1 MKQVKIKLPLRTL
14 ALAGGLFLSA
24 TAFAQSGAVK
34 GQVKDA
40 TGEPVMGA
48 TISANG
54 KTVGITD
61 MDGNYS
67 VNVAPGTK
75 LTFTYLGM
83 APQTVTAGD
92 NMVVTL
98 KADEKTLSDVV
109 VIGYGRVK
117 KDDLTGSVTAIKPD
131 ELSKGITNNASD
143 MLVGKVAGVDVET
156 SGGAPGAGAQIR
168 IRGGSS
174 LNASNDPLYVI
185 DGLVIDGNTATG
197 TSNILA
203 GINPNDIATFTVLKD
218 ASATAI
224 YGSRASNGV
233 IIITTKKG
241 QAGQAPKVNYN
252 ANVTVSHTQKRYDVL
267 SGDEYRDLMTK
278 LSGADILKSLG
289 TANTDWQDEIFRTAI
304 STGHNL
310 SISGG
315 LKNMPY
321 RISAGYQYD
330 EGIIKQSDMN
340 RWNSSVNL
348 TPHFFD
354 SHLTFNIT
362 AKYTYEKDNWTGNG
376 GVVGAALKMD
386 PTRPVRSDD
395 AIFQQYTGG
404 YWQYTQG
411 TKDFNNKDWAYTT
424 NPNAPGNPVATL
436 GLTNTLAH
444 TNDVSGNIE
453 ADYKIHGFEDLHLH
467 ANFGG
472 QYTNARQSSYNSI
485 YSRENNYYG
494 WDGIT
499 RTYKYSMTGNAYA
512 EYAHVWGI
520 HDFDIMG
527 GAEQSHYHRTGWNAG
542 QGLDWYGSDNKKL
555 ATPTA
560 HNAALRDEQA
570 WATHNSI
577 VSYFGR
583 LNYTLAEKYSLTAT
597 FRADG
602 SSRFAKGHKWG
613 YFPSAA
619 FMWRISSEK
628 FFKNMPWWN
637 DFKLRLSYGITGQQ
651 ETGSNISDFY
661 YMPLYVFSN
670 QYAMYQFGEGDN
682 DKGFVS
688 TLRPQPYNPDLTWE
702 KTTTYNVG
710 FDFGFLNNRI
720 TASVDGYYRKTKDLL
735 QSVIIPT
742 GTNFAPELWK
752 NMGSLKNYGIEFS
765 LDAKPIVTK
774 DFTWDVSYNVGWN
787 HNEITELAGGG
798 KDYYAWA
805 SNTISRGNGTRIQV
819 QKVGEPMNSFFVYQ
833 QVYDKDGKPLEG
845 VFVDRNGDGII
856 SEADRYCYKSPAA
869 PVTMGLTTK
878 IVYKNL
884 DFSTSFRASI
894 GNYVYYDNLSNNTYI
909 SSTGLNSND
918 AFQNTTPDAVALG
931 WSGINDAT
939 GKQTQHWLSDYFVRN
954 ASFLKCQSI
963 TLGYTFS
970 HLWGGEAGGRVYAT
984 CQNPFIITKYDGLD
998 PEVPGGVDKNPYP
1011 RPWSLQVG
1019 MSLNF

>member
-48 TISANG
+48 TITANG

-83 APQTVTAGD
+83 APQTVAAGD
-92 NMVVTL
+92 NMVITM

-131 ELSKGITNNASD
+131 ELSKGITNSASD
-143 MLVGKVAGVDVET
+143 MLVGKVAGVDVQT
-156 SGGAPGAGAQIR
+156 AGGTPGAGATIR

-197 TSNILA
+197 MSNILA
-203 GINPNDIATFTVLKD
+203 GINPNDIETFTVLKD

-241 QAGQAPKVNYN
+241 KAGSAPKLAYN
-252 ANVTVSHTQKRYDVL
+252 GTVTMSHTQKRYDVL
-267 SGDEYRDLMTK
+267 SGDEYR
-278 LSGADILKSLG
+278 SLITQLG
-289 TANTDWQDEIFRTAI
+289 GDATLLDTANTDWQDEIFRTAL
-304 STGHNL
+304 STDHNI

-321 RISAGYQYD
+321 RISGGYQYD

-348 TPHFFD
+348 SPHFFD
-354 SHLTFNIT
+354 SHLNFNIT
-362 AKYTYEKDNWTGNG
+362 AKYTYEKNNYTGNG
-376 GVVGAALKMD
+376 GVVGSALKMD

-395 AIFQQYTGG
+395 PIFQQYTGG
-404 YWQYTQG
+404 YWQYTQAA
-411 TKDFNNKDWAYTT
+411 KFNNSNWAYTT
-424 NPNAPGNPVATL
+424 NGNAPANPVATL
-436 GLTNTLAH
+436 GLTSTIAH
-444 TNDVSGNIE
+444 TNDFTGNVE

-472 QYTNARQSSYNSI
+472 QYTNSRQTSDNSI

-499 RTYKYSMTGNAYA
+499 RYYKYSMTGNAYA

-527 GAEQSHYHRTGWNAG
+527 GAEQSHYHRTGYNQG
-542 QGLDWYGSDNKKL
+542 FGLDGYNSDHQKL
-555 ATPTA
+555 AEPA
-560 HNAALRDEQA
+560 RYNEAFRDQQA
-570 WATHNSI
+570 WGHHYSI
-577 VSYFGR
+577 LSYFGR

-602 SSRFAKGHKWG
+602 SSRFAKGHQWG

-637 DFKLRLSYGITGQQ
+637 DFKLRLSYGLTGQQ
-651 ETGSNISDFY
+651 DLGDLDFY
-661 YMPLYVFSN
+661 YTPLYSKSD
-670 QYAMYQFGEGDN
+670 QYAEYPFGN
-682 DKGFVS
+682 KYYT
-688 TLRPQPYNPDLTWE
+688 TLRPQPYNTDLTWE
-702 KTTTYNVG
+702 KTATYNVG

-720 TASVDGYYRKTKDLL
+720 TASADAYYRKTTDLL

-742 GTNFAPELWK
+742 GTMFAEQLWE
-752 NMGSLKNYGIEFS
+752 NMGSLENYGVEFT

-774 DFTWDVSYNVGWN
+774 DFTWDLSYNFGWN
-787 HNEITELAGGG
+787 HNEITELRGGEG
-798 KDYYAWA
+798 DDYYQWNT
-805 SNTISRGNGTRIQV
+805 SNTISRGNSTYLQV

-845 VFVDRNGDGII
+845 DFVDRNGDGII

-878 IVYKNL
+878 FTYKNWDL
-884 DFSTSFRASI
+884 SASFRASI

-909 SSTGLNSND
+909 SATGLYSNN

-931 WSGINDAT
+931 WSGIDAT
-939 GKQTQHWLSDYFVRN
+939 TGQQTQHWLSDYFVRN
-954 ASFLKCQSI
+954 ASFVKCQNI

-970 HLWGGEAGGRVYAT
+970 HLWGGEAGGRVFLTA
-984 CQNPFIITKYDGLD
+984 QNPFIITKYDGLD
-998 PEVPGGVDKNPYP
+998 PEVQSGIDKNPYP
-1011 RPWSLQVG
+1011 RPWSLQFG
-1019 MSLNF
+1019 LNLNF